1 MSGSRK
7 QRDLVRTKL
16 AVPWHKLTEHVR
28 RRRALKRTPK
38 PAADLAAAAAH
49 AARPLARL
57 VERTFAAQASSLAE
71 ILAPRPLPAALAL
84 ATGIALGEVFGMAI
98 AVSAMAIALLLSNLG
113 RSPVRVMSA
122 DAGGEPTSRTL
133 RGSLALLLV
142 IVAVGAGVE
151 RWRGVDKPGEGDERV
166 ATSALEHRG
175 VVLRPAQERK
185 DGRFAVDVALAPD
198 GEVVRVLTPRSVA
211 DRDAASARSHP
222 RPAPGDELLLTGKLR
237 APRGARNPGSV
248 DRAAMVRADGVE
260 LEMSA
265 ETLEITGRS
274 TRLWLS
280 MWRGLDALS
289 FRWSSRIAGTS
300 DNAADA
306 TAPTADLAS
315 NTTAATAHRP
325 DATANTVAAN
335 ARRADTTASTAGA
348 TAHRP
353 DVTEDTVGATSD
365 RAAEPSV
372 TAAPISSTAVAAS
385 DTADLPSDGSN
396 TPADTASPS
405 SETADHPSDRTTTA
419 AVAPGE
425 DRFAVAR
432 AILRGVV
439 LGIRGDIPPSVDD
452 RWRAVG
458 IYHVLSVSGLHLA
471 VVALFVFTGLRRLLA
486 AFGSRI
492 EPAALALGPALI
504 IATAYTLLTGAQVAT
519 LRALLVAAL
528 WMLGHAL
535 RRPLRL
541 VDALGVTAIALLLW
555 SPAQLEQPS
564 FQLSFAA
571 ALGLAR
577 HRGATLDPAL
587 SLLRRS
593 LSALARGATTS
604 AWIVLITA
612 PITAYHFHQVQ
623 PGGVVGNLVLTPLV
637 ELAALPLGLI
647 GLLAGE
653 LSSFLGAALLTA
665 AAAAVALADWLAAH
679 LQPWCPVGTVA
690 IAAPLTAV
698 LLWAGTTALCGR
710 RRPGAIDAA
719 AWCGLCALWLA
730 APLAAPDGLRAVF
743 LDVGQGDAALV
754 ETASETWLIDAGGA
768 PNAPTP
774 EAAAAPG
781 RAIPRYLELSRR
793 RHIDVAV
800 ISHPHPDHYLG
811 LLALEGEV
819 TIGELWLPPGFSGEQ
834 RGDYATGLPSF
845 SSIVEKLRRAGT
857 LVREPPSGGRW
868 TRDGAHLMMIAPH
881 YRESASSEERLAAD
895 PVRSVNDNSAVV
907 TVQYAG
913 RQILFAG
920 DLELEGEEALVASH
934 PRAMLRSDVIKV
946 PHHGSRT
953 SSTSELIAAVTAP
966 LGPSEPGPIAI
977 ISCGA
982 SNRFGF
988 PAPEVVERWEAAG
1001 AQVLRTDQGGAV
1013 IVEVGRDGNIEARRH

>member
-1 MSGSRK
+1 M
-7 QRDLVRTKL
+7 RTKL
-16 AVPWHKLTEHVR
+16 AVPWHRLTEHVR
-28 RRRALKRTPK
+28 RRRALKRTHR
-38 PAADLAAAAAH
+38 PATNLAAAAAH

-57 VERTFAAQASSLAE
+57 VERTFATQASSLAAL
-71 ILAPRPLPAALAL
+71 LAPRPLPAALAL
-84 ATGIALGEVFGMAI
+84 ATGIALGEIFGIAI
-98 AVSAMAIALLLSNLG
+98 AVSASAIALLLSNVG
-113 RSPVRVMSA
+113 RSPAHAMSPE
-122 DAGGEPTSRTL
+122 AGGEPSSRTL
-133 RGSLALLLV
+133 RGSLALVLA

-151 RWRGVDKPGEGDERV
+151 RWRGVDDSGVGDGSV
-166 ATSALEHRG
+166 ATRALEHRG
-175 VVLRPAQERK
+175 VVLRPVQERK
-185 DGRFAVDVALAPD
+185 DGRFAVDVALVPG
-198 GEVVRVLTPRSVA
+198 GEVVRVLTPRIVA
-211 DRDAASARSHP
+211 DRDDAAARFAP
-222 RPAPGDELLLTGKLR
+222 RPAPGDELSLTGKLR

-248 DRAAMVRADGVE
+248 DRAAMMRADGVE

-265 ETLEITGRS
+265 ETFEITGRS

-289 FRWSSRIAGTS
+289 FRWSSRIAGTAHSAADAGS
-300 DNAADA
+300 DRRTSSRAANATSNARSGSAADA
-306 TAPTADLAS
+306 TENTADLTF
-315 NTTAATAHRP
+315 N
-325 DATANTVAAN
+325 
-335 ARRADTTASTAGA
+335 TASTPSNTAGA
-348 TAHRP
+348 P
-353 DVTEDTVGATSD
+353 SDTVAPSPNTTVQPPD
-365 RAAEPSV
+365 RAATS
-372 TAAPISSTAVAAS
+372 TIAPI
-385 DTADLPSDGSN
+385 
-396 TPADTASPS
+396 
-405 SETADHPSDRTTTA
+405 EH
-419 AVAPGE
+419 
-425 DRFAVAR
+425 RFTVAR

-471 VVALFVFTGLRRLLA
+471 VVALFVFTGLRRIIS

-504 IATAYTLLTGAQVAT
+504 IATAYTLLTGAQIAT

-541 VDALGVTAIALLLW
+541 VDALGVTAMALLLW

-577 HRGATLDPAL
+577 HRGVAPDPAL

-647 GLLAGE
+647 GLLASE
-653 LSSFLGAALLTA
+653 LSSPLGAALLTA

-730 APLAAPDGLRAVF
+730 APLPAPDGVRAVF

-774 EAAAAPG
+774 DAAAAPG
-781 RAIPRYLELSRR
+781 RAIPRYMELSRR

-819 TIGELWLPPGFSGEQ
+819 TIGELWLPPGFSGEE

-857 LVREPPSGGRW
+857 LVREPPPGGRR

-881 YRESASSEERLAAD
+881 YRESESSQERLAAD

-934 PRAMLRSDVIKV
+934 PPAMLRSDVIKV

-953 SSTSELIAAVTAP
+953 SSTSELIAAVTDPPTA
-966 LGPSEPGPIAI
+966 SEPGSIAI

-988 PAPEVVERWEAAG
+988 PAPEVVGRWEAAG

-1013 IVEVGRDGNIEARRH
+1013 IVEIGRDGSIEARRH